1 MRSSTNKK
9 YKIMRVPFPELVEQR
24 RFTGDKHGTAL
35 GARSGLFAI
44 PFAEPRSVLQIIA
57 GDPARQ
63 SGWEHVSVV
72 ASSKKDGTLRER
84 TPTWDEMC
92 YVKSLFWN
100 DDECV
105 AQFHPPKSE
114 YVNHHPHCLHLWR
127 PTQSELP
134 LPPSHL
140 VGSKS

>member
-1 MRSSTNKK
+1 MRA
-9 YKIMRVPFPELVEQR
+9 
-24 RFTGDKHGTAL
+24 FTGDKYGTAL

-92 YVKSLFWN
+92 YVKS
-100 DDECV
+100 
-105 AQFHPPKSE
+105 
-114 YVNHHPHCLHLWR
+114 
-127 PTQSELP
+127 
-134 LPPSHL
+134 
-140 VGSKS
+140 